1 MSIKKKHLN
10 RLKTKINTLWNM
22 WEKERSMRQI
32 AEKGAVELT
41 RVQTAYITVLLG
53 KLGATKES
61 PVTITKDEI
70 AKALEADAVKVGVTE
85 DGAFN
90 FYIEAD
96 VEGK

>member
-22 WEKERSMRQI
+22 WEKERSMRQV
-32 AEKGAVELT
+32 AEKGAAELT

-61 PVTITKDEI
+61 PVTITKDDV
-70 AKALEADAVKVGVTE
+70 AKAFASDTVRVGFTDEGV
-85 DGAFN
+85 FS

-96 VEGK
+96 G